1 MSHICERRVV
11 HCPSRE
17 ASRYLAAFVAA
28 QRAGGLTAHIEL
40 RVPIRV
46 FSDRLP
52 AIELRVFAAFHSLH
66 AVSDP
71 HPTYSISW
79 SSKGVPFPEFAGALA
94 VEQGLN
100 DDCFG
105 LVLSGHYDLPFGRL
119 RMRAFGGSGGHNG
132 LKSIIE
138 VFGEGFP
145 RLRVGIGRPAND
157 AIDAVLSAFTPEE
170 ENALPAIIEKAA
182 DGVVCWLE
190 RGAVDAMNVVN
201 PWQPPES
208 LPSGTGP

>member
-119 RMRAFGGSGGHNG
+119 GALFDAALGRRIAHGSARDF
-132 LKSIIE
+132 LRSITDQI
-138 VFGEGFP
+138 
-145 RLRVGIGRPAND
+145 
-157 AIDAVLSAFTPEE
+157 
-170 ENALPAIIEKAA
+170 ENARTRN
-182 DGVVCWLE
+182 DMV
-190 RGAVDAMNVVN
+190 RSGAN
-201 PWQPPES
+201 P
-208 LPSGTGP
+208 